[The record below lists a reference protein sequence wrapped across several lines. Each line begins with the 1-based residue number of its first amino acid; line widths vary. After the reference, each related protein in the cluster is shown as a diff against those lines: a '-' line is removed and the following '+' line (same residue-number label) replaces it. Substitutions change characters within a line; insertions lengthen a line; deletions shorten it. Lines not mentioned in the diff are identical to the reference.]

1 MSEFKLLRG
10 PVLLLGCLIGAGAGT
25 AQAQTESSAAPARG
39 LEEIT
44 VTARRREESLQQV
57 PLAITAF
64 SAEQLE
70 ASRIDGL
77 QDIAQRT
84 PGLIYQDIN
93 GGLSLPVIRGLAQT
107 NILTS
112 DNNVGFFLNG
122 VYLAN
127 SRALDLGLIDLE
139 RVEIVKGPQSA
150 LYGQNSFAGAI
161 NYVTKRAPDEFRAT
175 ARATLGSDDIREFS
189 GSIGGAISDT
199 FRANA
204 AIYWKE
210 FDGTFKNELDPG
222 NNLQGSQSKGAA
234 VDLEF
239 KPTEAFSARLWGY
252 FTDTESEQVAQYLVP
267 NNCGRSAFGTPTYYC
282 GALPTNGLFYISPGA
297 TGRNASNQIIALE
310 FDYAINDA
318 WSIKTQSA
326 KFDSDSDFYLDF
338 DYSQNGVPF
347 GVTNLPLPAFPAQPM
362 ATRTVLTQTY
372 LGQGLSEWDE
382 QSHEVRLGYE
392 SGPITSYVGL
402 YYYDS
407 DRQSGSNGAVD
418 SSALV
423 AGEVFTSGV
432 ARIFATTNPVGAP
445 IPSNASVDTVTT
457 KGVFGKLEWRVSDRW
472 RITGEVRRAEDEK
485 SINRLRNFAAPVS
498 PTSPIFFQ
506 SATFEYT
513 TPRLTVDWQP
523 TQDLL
528 VYALYAEGARA
539 GGFNTVVT
547 RPDEATF
554 GPEESKNY
562 EFGIKTTLFD
572 RRIRANLA
580 TYYVDWSDLQIAS
593 RSQDPNNIFNV
604 TRNTGNAIASGF
616 ELETAARVNDYVQI
630 GLNYAFMNPR
640 FAAGSTDL
648 GLSGGDAGTVVGG
661 VFVPNATAFT
671 SGPCGVDSSICRRL
685 PATGGRVVGPADVG
699 GSQLGRTINDQ
710 WSAFVD
716 VEAPLTDQWRW
727 FLNADWSLQGQQP
740 LAANLTAYLDKYSV
754 VNARVGAKN
763 DRYEVALWA
772 RNLADEDYLTAASN
786 QPRFHTGSTFDVTF
800 GQGRTVGI
808 TGKVNFGTR

>member
-1 MSEFKLLRG
+1 M
-10 PVLLLGCLIGAGAGT
+10 
-25 AQAQTESSAAPARG
+25 
-39 LEEIT
+39 
-44 VTARRREESLQQV
+44 
-57 PLAITAF
+57 
-64 SAEQLE
+64 
-70 ASRIDGL
+70 
-77 QDIAQRT
+77 
-84 PGLIYQDIN
+84 
-93 GGLSLPVIRGLAQT
+93 
-107 NILTS
+107 
-112 DNNVGFFLNG
+112 
-122 VYLAN
+122 
-127 SRALDLGLIDLE
+127 
-139 RVEIVKGPQSA
+139 EIVKGPQSA

-161 NYVTKRAPDEFRAT
+161 NYVTRRAPDEFRAA
-175 ARATLGSDDIREFS
+175 ARASLGSDELREFA
-189 GSIGGAISDT
+189 GNIGGPITDT
-199 FRANA
+199 FRASA

-222 NNLQGSQSKGAA
+222 NNLQGSDSKGAA
-234 VDLEF
+234 IDLEF
-239 KPTEAFSARLWGY
+239 APTESFTARLWGY
-252 FTDTESEQVAQYLVP
+252 FTDTQNEQVAQYLVP

-282 GALPTNGLFYISPGA
+282 GALPTNGSFYISPGA
-297 TGRNASNQIIALE
+297 TGRDASNQIIALE
-310 FDYAINDA
+310 LDYAINDA

-326 KFDSDSDFYLDF
+326 KFDSDSNFYLDF
-338 DYSQNGVPF
+338 DFSANGVPF
-347 GVTNLPLPAFPAQPM
+347 GVTNLPLPAPPAQPM

-382 QSHEVRLGYE
+382 QSHEVRLGYD
-392 SGPITSYVGL
+392 SGASITGYVGL

-407 DRQSGSNGAVD
+407 ERGSGSEGAVD
-418 SSALV
+418 ATPLA
-423 AGEVFTSGV
+423 AGETFTSGL
-432 ARIFATTNPVGAP
+432 ARIFATTNPLTA
-445 IPSNASVDTVTT
+445 IASNAALDTVTT
-457 KGVFGKLEWRVSDRW
+457 KGVFGKLEWRIGDSW
-472 RITGEVRRAEDEK
+472 RLTGEVRRAEDEK

-498 PTSPIFFQ
+498 PTSPLFFQ
-506 SATFEYT
+506 SATFKYT

-562 EFGIKTTLFD
+562 ESGIKTTLFD

-593 RSQDPNNIFNV
+593 CPQDPNSICNV

-616 ELETAARVNDYVQI
+616 ELETAARVNDSVQI
-630 GLNYAFMNPR
+630 GLNYAFMNPQ

-699 GSQLGRTINDQ
+699 GSLLGRTINDQ
-710 WSAFVD
+710 WGAFVD

-740 LAANLTAYLDKYSV
+740 LAANLTAYLDKYTV
-754 VNARVGAKN
+754 VDARVGANN
-763 DRYEVALWA
+763 DRYEAALWA

-786 QPRFHTGSTFDVTF
+786 QPRFHTGATFDVTF